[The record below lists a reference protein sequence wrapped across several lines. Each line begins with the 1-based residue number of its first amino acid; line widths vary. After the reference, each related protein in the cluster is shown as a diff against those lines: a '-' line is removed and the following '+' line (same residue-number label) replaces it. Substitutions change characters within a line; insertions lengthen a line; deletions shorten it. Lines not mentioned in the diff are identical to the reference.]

1 MTVED
6 LRRRFDYGYWANR
19 RLFHVMEQMAPEQ
32 FTQAVAGSYGSVRNT
47 MVHVLSAEWGWLER
61 CGGPPR
67 GAQLS
72 ADDYPSV
79 AALAA
84 AWAAVEADVRGF
96 LDTLRDDDLGR
107 LVEFVIP
114 RGGER
119 RIMAVGELLQHA
131 ANHGV
136 HHRGQVALLIRLL
149 GYAPGN
155 IDMLIYDAEKRR
167 AATA

>member
-1 MTVED
+1 
-6 LRRRFDYGYWANR
+6 
-19 RLFHVMEQMAPEQ
+19 
-32 FTQAVAGSYGSVRNT
+32 VRNT

-119 RIMAVGELLQHA
+119 RSVAGGQLLA
-131 ANHGV
+131 AARHPGV
-136 HHRGQVALLIRLL
+136 PHRGPGGAPTPTL
-149 GYAPGN
+149 GSP
-155 IDMLIYDAEKRR
+155 
-167 AATA
+167 